1 MDLAELL
8 REALRA
14 IRTHALRSFL
24 TLLGIVIGV
33 ATLVGVIAVISGL
46 NVFVRDKLFRLAPDV
61 FVVTKFGVIR
71 NHDELREALK
81 RPEITWDDVE
91 RLRTQLRKADQVGA
105 QIRGTGTVKFGD
117 HRLPDV
123 VLYGTTANYA
133 SLMSLDL
140 TAGRYFLDSE
150 ARTAQAVAVIGWDVK
165 EELYPQLDPI
175 GRTILVK
182 GMPFRIIGL
191 LTQQGN
197 VLGQS
202 RDNLIYLPID
212 TYRKMLGN
220 RATIDVLVQAQG
232 GVEGVNDSADE
243 VRAVLRAM
251 RHTDFRAPDPFGI
264 VTAESLQDI
273 WHQISSAAFILTILI
288 ASVSLGVG
296 GVVIM
301 NIMLVA
307 VAERTAEIGLRRALG
322 ARQKDVRRQFLLE
335 AALLSFVGG
344 TIGVLLGALISLI
357 VDRVVHFPANLTAA
371 TAALGLALSVA
382 VGIAAGYWPAV
393 HASKLQPVDALREG
407 E

>member
-14 IRTHALRSFL
+14 IRAHALRSFL

-33 ATLVGVIAVISGL
+33 ATLVGVISVISGL

-61 FVVTKFGVIR
+61 FVVTKFGIIR
-71 NHDELREALK
+71 SREEFLDAVK
-81 RPEITWDDVE
+81 RPDITREDFE
-91 RLRTQLRKADQVGA
+91 RLAAELKKADQVGA
-105 QIRGTGTVKFGD
+105 QVQGTATVKYAD

-140 TAGRYFLDSE
+140 AAGRFFLDSE
-150 ARTAQAVAVIGWDVK
+150 TRTAQPVAVIGWDVK
-165 EELYPQLDPI
+165 AELYPQLDPI
-175 GRTILVK
+175 GRTILVR
-182 GMPFRIIGL
+182 GIPFRVIGL
-191 LTQQGN
+191 LTQQGS

-202 RDNLIYLPID
+202 RDNVIYLPLE
-212 TYRKMLGN
+212 TYRKELGN
-220 RATIDVLVQAQG
+220 RNTIDVLVQARG
-232 GVEGVNDSADE
+232 GVEGVDDSADE
-243 VRAVLRAM
+243 VRAVLRAL
-251 RHTDFRAPDPFGI
+251 RHTDFRSPDPFGI

-273 WHQISSAAFILTILI
+273 WHQISAAAFILTILI

-344 TIGVLLGALISLI
+344 TIGVILGALVSLA
-357 VDRVVHFPANLTAA
+357 VDRVAHFPANLTMG
-371 TAALGLALSVA
+371 TAALGLGLSVA

-393 HASKLQPVDALREG
+393 HASRLQPVDALRAE
-407 E
+407 